1 MLDPVIEFF
10 ERIFH
15 AIGRGIGMAISFLL
29 WPFVAVA
36 RWYRGRNWLIRVP
49 ILIVLL
55 LLIVG
60 YGQFIWVAERWVN
73 WNPDY
78 PERYDVSASSG
89 TVGEPVNA
97 ADQSVCVPSQIV
109 QVTRDL
115 IDFNVNQ
122 NSWIPSHPLSKAGL
136 FGVDWKNTPF
146 MDNKAAFQLGINT
159 VIRRTTIEL
168 ADRLGRV
175 RGTSQINQNL
185 QDAKQAMSY
194 NEDAWWLTFSPP
206 FIQPSTPERHRT
218 AIDALDGFNKE
229 LVACAGQ
236 FDARTDNLL
245 QFLDRITGD
254 IGSTSDILRSRMEAS
269 DLGWFDPRADD
280 RFWFT
285 YGQLYAYYGILVATE
300 ADFSE
305 VFADRRI
312 GNVWSV
318 AREQLRASLD
328 MTPFII
334 SNGNESSWI
343 MPSHL
348 ATMGFYLLRVRS
360 NLVEMRDILDR

>member
-1 MLDPVIEFF
+1 
-10 ERIFH
+10 
-15 AIGRGIGMAISFLL
+15 
-29 WPFVAVA
+29 
-36 RWYRGRNWLIRVP
+36 VP
-49 ILIVLL
+49 
-55 LLIVG
+55 
-60 YGQFIWVAERWVN
+60 
-73 WNPDY
+73 
-78 PERYDVSASSG
+78 
-89 TVGEPVNA
+89 
-97 ADQSVCVPSQIV
+97 
-109 QVTRDL
+109 
-115 IDFNVNQ
+115 
-122 NSWIPSHPLSKAGL
+122 
-136 FGVDWKNTPF
+136 WKNTPF

-185 QDAKQAMSY
+185 QDAKQAMAY

-218 AIDALDGFNKE
+218 AIESLDAFNKE
-229 LVACAGQ
+229 MADCSGQ

-245 QFLDRITGD
+245 QFLDRVTGD
-254 IGSTSDILRSRMEAS
+254 IGSTSDILRGQMEAS
-269 DLGWFDPRADD
+269 DMGWFDTRADD

-285 YGQLYAYYGILVATE
+285 YGQLYAYYGILIATE
-300 ADFSE
+300 SDFSE

-312 GNVWSV
+312 GTVWSV
-318 AREQLRASLD
+318 AREQLRQALD

-334 SNGNESSWI
+334 SNGNEASWI

>member
-10 ERIFH
+10 ERIFN
-15 AIGRGIGMAISFLL
+15 AIGRGIGVVISMLL
-29 WPFVAVA
+29 WPFVAVG
-36 RWYRGRNWLIRVP
+36 RWYRGRNWIIRVP
-49 ILIVLL
+49 ILLILLVLL
-55 LLIVG
+55 VG
-60 YGQFIWVAERWVN
+60 YGHFIWVAERWVN

-78 PERYDVSASSG
+78 PDSYDMDGRTV

-97 ADQSVCVPSQIV
+97 SDPNTCAPSQIV
-109 QVTRDL
+109 LVTRDL

-122 NSWIPSHPLSKAGL
+122 NTWVPSHPLSKAGL
-136 FGVDWKNTPF
+136 FGIDWKNTPF
-146 MDNKAAFQLGINT
+146 LDNKAAFQLGINT

-194 NEDAWWLTFSPP
+194 NEDAWWFTFSPP
-206 FIQPSTPERHRT
+206 FIQPSTAERHRA
-218 AIDALDGFNKE
+218 AIESLEAFDRE
-229 LVACAGQ
+229 LVACQGQ
-236 FDARTDNLL
+236 FDVRTDNLL

-300 ADFSE
+300 ADFSG
-305 VFADRRI
+305 VFDDRRI
-312 GNVWSV
+312 GNVWNV
-318 AREQLRASLD
+318 ARDQLRAALD

>member
-1 MLDPVIEFF
+1 MLDPVIAFF
-10 ERIFH
+10 ERIFN
-15 AIGRGIGMAISFLL
+15 AIGRGVGVVIAFVL

-49 ILIVLL
+49 IIIVLL
-55 LLIVG
+55 LLVVG

-78 PERYDVSASSG
+78 PAQYEVNTGR
-89 TVGEPVNA
+89 VGEPVNA
-97 ADQSVCVPSQIV
+97 AEPNVCVASRIV

-122 NSWIPSHPLSKAGL
+122 NTWIPSHPLSKAGF
-136 FGVDWKNTPF
+136 FGVAWKNTPF

-218 AIDALDGFNKE
+218 AIEALDAFNKE
-229 LVACAGQ
+229 MVDCSGE

-245 QFLDRITGD
+245 QFLERVTGD

-269 DLGWFDPRADD
+269 DLGWFDTRADD

-300 ADFSE
+300 SDFQD

-312 GNVWSV
+312 GSVWTL
-318 AREQLRASLD
+318 AREQLRGALD

>member
-1 MLDPVIEFF
+1 MLDPVIAFF

-15 AIGRGIGMAISFLL
+15 AIGRGIGMVISFIL
-29 WPFVAVA
+29 WPFVAVG
-36 RWYRGRNWLIRVP
+36 RWFQGRNWLIRAP
-49 ILIVLL
+49 IIILLL
-55 LLIVG
+55 LLIFG
-60 YGQFIWVAERWVN
+60 YGQFLWVAERWVN
-73 WNPDY
+73 WDPDY
-78 PERYDVSASSG
+78 PAQYDVNAG

-97 ADQSVCVPSQIV
+97 SDPNSCVPSQIV

-122 NSWIPSHPLSKAGL
+122 NTWIPSHPLSKAGF
-136 FGVDWKNTPF
+136 FGIDWKNTPF

-206 FIQPSTPERHRT
+206 FIQPSTAERHRT
-218 AIDALDGFNKE
+218 AIEALDTFNTEMADCKGE
-229 LVACAGQ
+229 

-245 QFLDRITGD
+245 QFLERVTGD

-285 YGQLYAYYGILVATE
+285 YGQLYAYYGILIATE
-300 ADFSE
+300 SDFSDI
-305 VFADRRI
+305 FDDRRI
-312 GNVWSV
+312 GSVWNV
-318 AREQLRASLD
+318 AREQLRQALD

-334 SNGNESSWI
+334 SNGNEASWI

>member
-1 MLDPVIEFF
+1 MLDPVIAFF
-10 ERIFH
+10 ERIFN
-15 AIGRGIGMAISFLL
+15 AIGRGIGIVISFIL
-29 WPFVAVA
+29 WPFVVVA
-36 RWYRGRNWLIRVP
+36 GWYRNRGF
-49 ILIVLL
+49 ILKALVGAIIVLF
-55 LLIVG
+55 VG
-60 YGQFIWVAERWVN
+60 MYGHFIWQAERWVN
-73 WNPDY
+73 YNPDY
-78 PERYDVSASSG
+78 PDSYEFAQG
-89 TVGEPVNA
+89 TVPPGERLSDA
-97 ADQSVCVPSQIV
+97 TDAKCEGSAIV
-109 QVTRDL
+109 EVTRDL

-122 NSWIPSHPLSKAGL
+122 NTWVPSQPLSKAGL
-136 FGVDWKNTPF
+136 FGIPWKNTPF
-146 MDNKAAFQLGINT
+146 LDNKAAFQLGINT

-185 QDAKQAMSY
+185 QDAKEAMAY
-194 NEDAWWLTFSPP
+194 TEDAWWLTFSPP
-206 FIQPSTPERHRT
+206 FVQPSTPERQR
-218 AIDALDGFNKE
+218 AALRALEGFNQE
-229 LVACAGQ
+229 MTDCRGE
-236 FDARTDNLL
+236 FDARSDNLL

-254 IGSTSDILRSRMEAS
+254 IGSTSDILRARMEAS

-285 YGQLYAYYGILVATE
+285 YGQLYAYYGILRATRS
-300 ADFSE
+300 DFQN
-305 VFADRRI
+305 VYNDRRVT
-312 GNVWSV
+312 NV
-318 AREQLRASLD
+318 AQIAEGQLRGALD